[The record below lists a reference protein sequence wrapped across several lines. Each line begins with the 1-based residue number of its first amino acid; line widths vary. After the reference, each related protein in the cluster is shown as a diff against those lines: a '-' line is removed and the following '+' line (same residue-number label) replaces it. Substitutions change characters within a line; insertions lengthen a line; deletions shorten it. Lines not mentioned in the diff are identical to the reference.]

1 MSALPGRGN
10 GFRFLGRLLGGALG
24 RSDPALSPEQA
35 QVARIHLIILGATF
49 LTLVYAFA
57 VLGYVLLTPEIGVQ
71 CAFTTVVNQFHSE
84 FLIPEDQEPLRP
96 GDRIIQL
103 GDRPVDS
110 WPQLVRTVIE
120 LGRAAAPPVDP
131 ALLVG
136 GPGTASLPSLGLL
149 PDGQKIVRVVY
160 IREGSPEKQA
170 TWCRLGQPPLD
181 VLIPS
186 ILWFFLK
193 IGLFVVGAV
202 VYWKRPDDRP
212 AAQFFLLCIVSLG
225 AYIGGY
231 NWGRILT
238 QPMLLAVFMACSLLL
253 PAVSLHFYMLFPRPK
268 VLLQRYP
275 RAVLLAIYT
284 PALIFLVLLYSDYLR
299 IRGLQQSVGTEGLTS
314 ELVGPLLQEM
324 LYEIY
329 FYFGLA
335 GFLYLASV
343 GCLIHSYWTAANA
356 TERNQVKVILLGAMA
371 ALVPIGYSLYLAYGD
386 KDRFGAGA
394 ATWPMF
400 AASVC
405 VTLAFT
411 VSITRYR
418 LMQLD
423 ELVGSGMIYF
433 LISSLAGLVYYGLV
447 FTGMLLV
454 GRRVTDGPSVG
465 QLLAVSST
473 ALLLLAMLDIARS
486 RLKGVLDHHF
496 RKEKGQLDHT
506 LQCLRQAIEQL
517 VDPPTL
523 ARRLLHT
530 SADLLGVTS
539 GAIYLRQGD
548 APLFLLT
555 DSLGP
560 PPPLSELSSG
570 CPLVE
575 ALREQGSLRT
585 RPRFPPTDPAQRQL
599 QLLEGELAYALVHE
613 GQLLGLLILGS
624 RTRGSYLPED
634 LNLLSAFAQLTVV
647 ALVSAEGHRTI
658 QNLNRELHTK
668 VEKIAEQQ
676 RRILALQSQLSV
688 IRRRG
693 APLGPAS
700 ENGALAPESSPAPS
714 DLPAAPAPIELASSS
729 NSLVGSCPQV
739 RQLSQL
745 VRKVAASQ
753 SAVLLRGESG
763 TGKEVLARMLHE
775 NSARARQPFIKVHC
789 AALSAGLLESELFG
803 HVKGAFTNAI
813 RDKVG
818 RFEAAHLGTLFLD
831 EIGDISLEVQTK
843 LLRVL
848 QEMTF
853 ERVGSSEPVEVDVRI
868 IAATHQDLEA
878 LMRQGRFRED
888 LFYRL
893 NVFPI
898 QVPPL
903 RERLEDVPELALHFL
918 RLYSEKAG
926 KKIQGIEDDALALL
940 KAYSWPGNIRQLE
953 NVLERGVVVAEGDV
967 ITVDDLP
974 AELLGTGP
982 SMPEVEGSNGEE
994 ELAEDQDTWIDR
1006 VDGQPFEPSSSPG
1019 TRLMP
1024 APRTDRE
1031 RREREQLV
1039 RALAAAEG
1047 NKAEAARALGIARS
1061 TLVSKL
1067 KRLVGQTL
1075 NRFPAGRPAWR
1086 FPGRAGTR
1094 RAPGR
1099 SAARSSA
1106 LPSRTSILPAP
1117 ADRRGSKKP
1126 ATGRDGGPAP
1136 VESGRPP
1143 HCPTGPHRGP
1153 AYSWRDGPRR
1163 S

>member
-1 MSALPGRGN
+1 MGKQIPKRHEEPNMSAQPDNGN
-10 GFRFLGRLLGGALG
+10 GFRSLARLLSRVLGRTDSAQ
-24 RSDPALSPEQA
+24 SPEQA
-35 QVARIHLIILGATF
+35 QVARCHLIVLGASL
-49 LTLVYAFA
+49 LTLAYALA
-57 VLGYVLLTPEIGVQ
+57 VLGYVLLTPDIGIQ
-71 CAFTTVVNQFHSE
+71 CAFTTVVNHFHPE
-84 FLIPEDQEPLRP
+84 FLVPEDQEPLRP
-96 GDRIIQL
+96 GDRIVQL
-103 GDRPVDS
+103 GDRPVDN
-110 WPQLVRTVIE
+110 WPKLVRTIID
-120 LGRAAAPPVDP
+120 LGHAAPSPTEL
-131 ALLVG
+131 ALLA
-136 GPGTASLPSLGLL
+136 GPGSSSLPGLGLL
-149 PDGQKIVRVVY
+149 PDGQKVLRVVY
-160 IREGSPEKQA
+160 KRPGVTEKQSV
-170 TWCRLGQPPLD
+170 WCRLGPPPLD

-186 ILWFFLK
+186 VLWFFLK

-202 VYWKRPDDRP
+202 VYWKRPDDRS

-238 QPMLLAVFMACSLLL
+238 QPVLLGVFMACSLLL
-253 PAVSLHFYMLFPRPK
+253 PAVSLHFYLLFPRPK
-268 VLLQRYP
+268 ALLQRHP
-275 RAVLLAIYT
+275 RAVALAIYT
-284 PALIFLVLLYSDYLR
+284 PPLVFLLLLFSGYLR
-299 IRGLQQSVGTEGLTS
+299 IRWLHQSFGTEGLTES
-314 ELVGPLLQEM
+314 LVDPLLKEM

-329 FYFGLA
+329 IYFGLA
-335 GFLYLASV
+335 AILYLASV
-343 GCLIHSYWTAANA
+343 GCLIHSFWTAAN
-356 TERNQVKVILLGAMA
+356 TMERNQVKVILLGAMA
-371 ALVPIGYSLYLAYGD
+371 ALIPIGYSFYLAYAE

-400 AASVC
+400 TASFC

-423 ELVGSGMIYF
+423 EIVGSGMIYF

-473 ALLLLAMLDIARS
+473 ALLLLAMLDIVRS
-486 RLKGVLDHHF
+486 RLKSVLDRHF
-496 RKEKGQLDHT
+496 HREKGQLDHT

-523 ARRLLHT
+523 AGRLLRT
-530 SADLLGVTS
+530 SAELLGVTS

-548 APLFLLT
+548 APLFLLA
-555 DSLGP
+555 DSLGT

-575 ALREQGSLRT
+575 ALRDQGSLRT
-585 RPRFPPTDPAQRQL
+585 RPRTPPADPAQRQL
-599 QLLEGELAYALVHE
+599 QLLEGELAFALVHE
-613 GQLLGLLILGS
+613 GQLLGLLVLGS
-624 RTRGSYLPED
+624 RSKGSYLPED

-658 QNLNRELHTK
+658 QTLNRELHTK

-693 APLGPAS
+693 APLGPTTESGTPAR
-700 ENGALAPESSPAPS
+700 EAAAEPAPGDLAAAPLPAEPAPS
-714 DLPAAPAPIELASSS
+714 GNA
-729 NSLVGSCPQV
+729 LVGSCLQV

-775 NSARARQPFIKVHC
+775 NSPRAHRPFVKVHC

-831 EIGDISLEVQTK
+831 EIGDINLEVQTK

-878 LMRQGRFRED
+878 FMRQGRFRED

-898 QVPPL
+898 RVPPL
-903 RERLEDVPELALHFL
+903 RERLEDVPELAMHFL
-918 RLYSEKAG
+918 NLYSEKAS
-926 KKIQGIEDDALALL
+926 KKIQGIEDDVLAVL
-940 KAYSWPGNIRQLE
+940 KAYPWPGNIRQLE
-953 NVLERGVVVAEGDV
+953 NVMERAVVIAEQGV
-967 ITVDDLP
+967 ITLEDLP
-974 AELLGTGP
+974 AELLEADASLASAEISTGN
-982 SMPEVEGSNGEE
+982 EGITEDE
-994 ELAEDQDTWIDR
+994 ELWTSP
-1006 VDGQPFEPSSSPG
+1006 VDGQPSESASGHG
-1019 TRLMP
+1019 TRLVP
-1024 APRTDRE
+1024 PPRTERE

-1067 KRLVGQTL
+1067 KRLGL
-1075 NRFPAGRPAWR
+1075 
-1086 FPGRAGTR
+1086 
-1094 RAPGR
+1094 
-1099 SAARSSA
+1099 S
-1106 LPSRTSILPAP
+1106 
-1117 ADRRGSKKP
+1117 
-1126 ATGRDGGPAP
+1126 
-1136 VESGRPP
+1136 
-1143 HCPTGPHRGP
+1143 
-1153 AYSWRDGPRR
+1153 
-1163 S
+1163 